1 MTHQNPGS
9 ERVRGTAV
17 GKRVQGNFGG
27 GVLGL
32 PESGAVVRA
41 FEDLSVKVNGGLEPR
56 RVIRTL
62 SDARVRRQIET
73 APLRQLL
80 KLVLVHL
87 APTSLP
93 PSLSLFQ
100 SVASLL
106 QSSTFPVLET
116 GFLTGEMP
124 PGSRSGS
131 ESTVRNERKGADSDG
146 SVHRK

>member
-62 SDARVRRQIET
+62 SDARVGRQIET

-93 PSLSLFQ
+93 PSLSLSL
-100 SVASLL
+100 SVRRF
-106 QSSTFPVLET
+106 STPILHFSRPRNRFSHR
-116 GFLTGEMP
+116 GNA
-124 PGSRSGS
+124 SRSQIRVRIHRS
-131 ESTVRNERKGADSDG
+131 E
-146 SVHRK
+146 